1 MEAFE
6 PDRNA
11 IRSAVNRT
19 CLLLGVRFGILT
31 ISQSG
36 LGSNFY

>member
-11 IRSAVNRT
+11 IRKFVNRARARKMST
-19 CLLLGVRFGILT
+19 NAVMNMLFIDFV
-31 ISQSG
+31 S
-36 LGSNFY
+36 